1 MPASIARRGFL
12 AAPLLALPAFA
23 NDATSQFSELE
34 RRNGGRLGVAALD
47 TASGRRVGHRVDE
60 LFPLCSTFKFLAA
73 AFVLAR
79 VDRGE
84 EKLDRR
90 VVFSDKELVTYSP
103 VTKEHIAPGSM
114 SMAEVCDAAVTLS
127 DNTAGNLM
135 LASFGGPP
143 GLTAY
148 ARSLGD
154 RATRLDRI
162 ETELNEAKPGDPR
175 DTTTPVAM
183 LGTMQ
188 RLLIEDAL
196 SASSR
201 DRLIGWLLASKTG
214 ARRLRAGLPADWRVG
229 DKTGSGNNG
238 TANDVAIA
246 LPPGRAPILIAAY
259 YTEATVPDEAR
270 NTVIADAGR
279 LAVAGLG

>member
-1 MPASIARRGFL
+1 MRVLRSRRS
-12 AAPLLALPAFA
+12 LL
-23 NDATSQFSELE
+23 
-34 RRNGGRLGVAALD
+34 
-47 TASGRRVGHRVDE
+47 
-60 LFPLCSTFKFLAA
+60 LF
-73 AFVLAR
+73 R
-79 VDRGE
+79 
-84 EKLDRR
+84 
-90 VVFSDKELVTYSP
+90 DKDLVTYSP
-103 VTKEHIAPGSM
+103 VTKEHVAPGSM
-114 SMAEVCDAAVTLS
+114 SMAEICDAAVTLS

-135 LASFGGPP
+135 LASFGGPA

-154 RATRLDRI
+154 RMTRLDRI

-259 YTEATVPDEAR
+259 YTESTIPDDAR
-270 NTVIADAGR
+270 NTVIADAAR
-279 LAVAGLG
+279 LVVAGLG

>member
-1 MPASIARRGFL
+1 MPASIARRSFL
-12 AAPLLALPAFA
+12 AAPLLAVPAFA
-23 NDATSQFSELE
+23 DDATSRLAELE
-34 RRNGGRLGVAALD
+34 HRNGGRLGVAAID
-47 TASGRRVGHRVDE
+47 TASGRRVGHRAEE

-90 VVFSDKELVTYSP
+90 VFFTDRDLVTYSP
-103 VTKEHIAPGSM
+103 VTKQHVGLSGM
-114 SMAEVCDAAVTLS
+114 TMAEICEAAVTLS

-135 LASFGGPP
+135 LASFGGPA
-143 GLTAY
+143 GLTTY

-154 RATRLDRI
+154 RSTRLDRV

-183 LGTMQ
+183 LDTMQ
-188 RLLIEDAL
+188 RLLIGDAL

-201 DRLIGWLLASKTG
+201 DQLIGWLLASKTG
-214 ARRLRAGLPADWRVG
+214 ARRLRAGVPADWKVG

-238 TANDVAIA
+238 TANDVAIT
-246 LPPGRAPILIAAY
+246 LPPGRSPILITAY
-259 YTEATVPDEAR
+259 YTGSTIPDDAR
-270 NTVIADAGR
+270 NTVIAEAGR
-279 LAVAGLG
+279 LAIAGLG

>member
-23 NDATSQFSELE
+23 NDATSPIAELE

-47 TASGRRVGHRVDE
+47 TASGRRVGHRADE

-90 VVFSDKELVTYSP
+90 VVFSDKDLVTYSP
-103 VTKEHIAPGSM
+103 VTKNHVGPGGM
-114 SMAEVCDAAVTLS
+114 SMAEICEAAVTLS
-127 DNTAGNLM
+127 DNTAGNLQ
-135 LASFGGPP
+135 LTSFGGPA

-148 ARSLGD
+148 MRSLGD

-201 DRLIGWLLASKTG
+201 DRLIAWLLASKTG

-246 LPPGRAPILIAAY
+246 LPAARAPILIAAY
-259 YTEATVPDEAR
+259 YTESTIADDAR
-270 NTVIADAGR
+270 NTVIAEAGR
-279 LAVAGLG
+279 LAVAGLS